1 MSYVAALE
9 YGMQLQF
16 PPEHPLIIAR
26 TQVALPKGA
35 FIRALPFAVDEA
47 QRFRVDAI
55 VMCADIV
62 ASAYAQMIEVA
73 FRSKWEEKQ
82 IEERSG
88 HLDIAM
94 FQHAW
99 SIVDQIYSLRQLLGS
114 LAFSGDDVDAFLSAT
129 ASAYVLRNRTDH
141 LDQRIPNIAASK
153 GNLRSLFGSLSY
165 FVLGAA
171 VGAPEVEVFAVAQ
184 HADPVR
190 PSEQIASVRIPGELR
205 MPIGNFVLT
214 AAGEELDLDAVILKL
229 GPVMTRTNEG
239 IEKSIRA
246 QAAQEAAKH
255 GIEYGTLLAHYGARL
270 KLVLALKVNKS
281 TVQSVPADQGKAEP
295 ATL

>member
-1 MSYVAALE
+1 
-9 YGMQLQF
+9 MQLQF
-16 PPEHPLIIAR
+16 PPKHPLIIAR
-26 TQVALPKGA
+26 TQVRLPKEA
-35 FIRALPFAVDEA
+35 FIRALPFVVDET
-47 QRFRVDAI
+47 QRFRIDAM

-62 ASAYAQMIEVA
+62 AAAYAQMIELA
-73 FRSKWEEKQ
+73 LRSKWEQEQNEEK
-82 IEERSG
+82 RSG

-114 LAFSGDDVDAFLSAT
+114 LAFTGDDVDAFLSAT
-129 ASAYVLRNRTDH
+129 RSAYVLRNRTDH

-153 GNLRSLFGSLSY
+153 GNSRSLFGSLSY
-165 FVLGAA
+165 FVVGAA

-214 AAGEELDLDAVILKL
+214 AAGEELDIDAAILTL

-239 IEKSIRA
+239 FEKSIRA
-246 QAAQEAAKH
+246 QAAEKAAEH
-255 GIEYGTLLAHYGARL
+255 GIEQEALLAHYGARL
-270 KLVLALKVNKS
+270 KFMLALKLGKP
-281 TVQSVPADQGKAEP
+281 TLQSESAQDGKAEP

>member
-1 MSYVAALE
+1 V
-9 YGMQLQF
+9 QLQF

-35 FIRALPFAVDEA
+35 FIRALPFVVDET
-47 QRFRVDAI
+47 QRFRVDAM
-55 VMCADIV
+55 VMCADIM
-62 ASAYAQMIEVA
+62 ASAYGQMIELA
-73 FRSKWEEKQ
+73 LRSKWDQMQNEEL
-82 IEERSG
+82 RSG

-99 SIVDQIYSLRQLLGS
+99 SIVDQIYSLRQLLRS
-114 LAFSGDDVDAFLSAT
+114 LAFSGDDVDAFMSAT
-129 ASAYVLRNRTDH
+129 SSGHVLRNRTDH

-153 GNLRSLFGSLSY
+153 GNSRSLFGSLSY

-190 PSEQIASVRIPGELR
+190 PSEKIASIRMPGEFR

-214 AAGEELDLDAVILKL
+214 AAGEELDIDAAILTL
-229 GPVMTRTNEG
+229 ASVMTRTNEG
-239 IEKSIRA
+239 FEKSIRA
-246 QAAQEAAKH
+246 QAAEQAAKH
-255 GIEYGTLLAHYGARL
+255 GIEQSVLLAHYGARL
-270 KLVLALKVNKS
+270 KFMLAMKVGKPRM
-281 TVQSVPADQGKAEP
+281 QSDPADERKAEP
-295 ATL
+295 AIL